1 MALRAQK
8 PSDRVTDP
16 EPCEGCGTEVSI
28 TRFGGGQVAVE
39 ERGENTDGEPIYM
52 THRHWGGRE

>member
-52 THRHWGGRE
+52 THRH